1 MDMVEVISSVYR
13 EWAWPDILALF
24 VVTSP
29 SIIAAISSMRNG
41 RKIDKNVLQTNI
53 QHALDQIR
61 EKSDGQNPRSSTSD
75 KKTQIKTIWKKKG
88 PLNLGE

>member
-1 MDMVEVISSVYR
+1 MVEVIFSVYR

-41 RKIDKNVLQTNI
+41 RKIDKTVLQTNI

-61 EKSDGQNPRSSTSD
+61 EKSNGENFGASPGSQKETWKSSK
-75 KKTQIKTIWKKKG
+75 KKTLRG
-88 PLNLGE
+88 DSSE